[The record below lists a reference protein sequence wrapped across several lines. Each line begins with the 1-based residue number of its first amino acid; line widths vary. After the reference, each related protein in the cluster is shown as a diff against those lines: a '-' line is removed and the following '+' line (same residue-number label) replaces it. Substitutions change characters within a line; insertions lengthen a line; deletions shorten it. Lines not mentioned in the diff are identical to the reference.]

1 MKVLIVG
8 GGGREHALAW
18 KIAQSPTLDKLYCAP
33 GNPGMAQVA
42 DCINIEADNLESLC
56 NFARKERID
65 LTVVGPEKPLVMGIV
80 DRFQSNGLKIFGPS
94 RKAAALEGSK
104 VFSKNL
110 MWKYGIPTAEYRS
123 FSDLDHAQRYIV
135 SLDRPLVVKVDGL
148 AAGKG
153 AFVCK
158 TQGETL
164 KAAESILKKRTFGEA
179 GGRIV
184 VEELLEGEEVSILA
198 FTDGNTIVPL
208 ESAQDHKAL
217 LDGDKGPNTGG
228 MGAYS
233 PVPVVTD
240 ELYYS
245 IEKHIL
251 VPTIHAMNKEGRPY
265 RGVIYIG
272 LMLTPTGPRV
282 LEYNVRLGDPETQP
296 LLMRFKGDLLPIL
309 LAVASGKLET
319 VDFEWDPRAAVCV
332 VMAAGGYPDKYE
344 KGAVLKGL
352 DSVSG
357 SDDIA
362 VFHAG
367 TAGRQGE
374 VVTNGGRVLGVTA
387 LGEDVREAQRKAY
400 DAVAKIDFKDA
411 YYRKD
416 IAAKAIRPARTP

>member
-1 MKVLIVG
+1 MNVLIVG
-8 GGGREHALAW
+8 SGGREHALAW
-18 KIAQSPTLDKLYCAP
+18 KIAQSQTLDKLYCAP
-33 GNPGMAQVA
+33 GNPGIAQVA

-110 MWKYGIPTAEYRS
+110 MRKYGIPTAESRT
-123 FSDLDHAQRYIV
+123 FSEFGHAQRYIS
-135 SLDRPLVVKVDGL
+135 SLNRPPVVKVDGL

-158 TQGETL
+158 TQGEAL
-164 KAAESILKKRTFGEA
+164 EAAESILKGKAFGEA
-179 GGRIV
+179 GGKIV
-184 VEELLEGEEVSILA
+184 VEEFLEGEEVSILA
-198 FTDGNTIVPL
+198 FTDGNAIMPL

-233 PVPVVTD
+233 PVPSVTD

-251 VPTIHAMNKEGRPY
+251 VATIHAMSKEGRPY
-265 RGVIYIG
+265 RGVIYVG

-296 LLMRFKGDLLPIL
+296 LLMRFKGDLPPIL

-332 VMAAGGYPDKYE
+332 VMAAGGYPDEYE
-344 KGAVLKGL
+344 KGAVIKGL

-357 SDDIA
+357 SDDVA

-367 TAGRQGE
+367 TASRHGE
-374 VVTNGGRVLGVTA
+374 IVTNGGRVLGVTA

-400 DAVAKIDFKDA
+400 DAVVKIDFKDA

-416 IAAKAIRPARTP
+416 IGTKAIRPARTP